1 MSIQVGEVFL
11 EVHIEGQL
19 LLKVNLPDKP
29 THQRTSLPPLVLDTE
44 RIEGV
49 MDDLPQVRDAIDDER
64 IAGDICLV
72 DVESPHYCL
81 AHLHSFQV
89 NEGQEL
95 DHGEEY
101 GIV

>member
-1 MSIQVGEVFL
+1 MSIRVGEVFPD
-11 EVHIEGQL
+11 VHIDKQL
-19 LLKVNLPDKP
+19 LLKLKLPDKP
-29 THQRTSLPPLVLDTE
+29 THQRTSLPPLVFDTE
-44 RIEGV
+44 RIKGV
-49 MDDLPQVRDAIDDER
+49 IDDLPQVRDAIDVKR

-72 DVESPHYCL
+72 DVENPYYCL

-95 DHGEEY
+95 DHGEED